1 MKLTFEEKKEIYR
14 KHCAWIGKR
23 ELSRQYHIRLHNIHY
38 LLEIADRYGTSRLK
52 HGRNRKYPVLLKE
65 EMINRVYQGES
76 IEQVSLDMGLPTSSL
91 LGRWL
96 REYQENGGMIIAK
109 KRGKPPMVKKKPKK
123 TEEPG
128 STEEQLRKAQEE
140 LEYLRAENAYLK
152 KLKALVQE
160 RQARERGKKP
170 KQ

>member
-14 KHCAWIGKR
+14 KHCAGIGKR

-160 RQARERGKKP
+160 RQARERGIKP
-170 KQ
+170 MQ